1 MVQLTATT
9 INAGDPVT
17 SEAINKIIEDLALI
31 NKSTT
36 STFSLNLASAGVG
49 QGGTGVSQKVYSTT
63 FKVDIKASSAGG
75 SGATWTFDKDTFK
88 KTPMCWVQARS
99 SNTKLTPAQLNFTVL
114 ITSVTAKSMTFKVRG
129 PGTKNGAQA
138 DATIDFDCFAIEG

>member
-63 FKVDIKASSAGG
+63 FKVDVKASSAGG

-129 PGTKNGAQA
+129 PGGKLQT

>member
-1 MVQLTATT
+1 MVELTART

-63 FKVDIKASSAGG
+63 FKVDIKAAKEGG

-99 SNTKLTPAQLNFTVL
+99 SNTKLSAAQLNFTVL
-114 ITSVTAKSMTFKVRG
+114 VTSVTAKSMTFKVRG
-129 PGTKNGAQA
+129 PGGKLQA
-138 DATIDFDCFAIEG
+138 DATINFDCFAIEG